1 MAVCTS
7 LLLIAA
13 GAILALAVDY
23 EVSGVDIQT
32 VGSILLVV
40 GIIGLLY
47 SMLFLASF
55 ASFSGDRGHHD
66 HI

>member
-1 MAVCTS
+1 MAVGTS

-23 EVSGVDIQT
+23 EVSGVDIQMI
-32 VGSILLVV
+32 GSILLVV

-47 SMLFLASF
+47 AMLFLASF
-55 ASFSGDRGHHD
+55 APFGRDRGHHD
-66 HI
+66 HV